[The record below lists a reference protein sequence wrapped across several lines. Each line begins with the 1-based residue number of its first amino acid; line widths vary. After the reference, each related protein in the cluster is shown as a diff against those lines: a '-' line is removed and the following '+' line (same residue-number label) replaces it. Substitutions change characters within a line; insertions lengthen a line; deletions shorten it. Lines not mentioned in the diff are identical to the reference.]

1 MAKYSFK
8 CRDVGMD
15 CDFEVRGASSAEE
28 VAEAAKAHAKLTH
41 GLESIPPELAEKVK
55 QAIKEEK

>member
-15 CDFEVRGASSAEE
+15 CAFEIHGASSVEE
-28 VAEAAKAHAKLTH
+28 VMEAAKAHAKLAH
-41 GLESIPPELAEKVK
+41 GLDTIPPELAEKAR
-55 QAIKEEK
+55 QAIKEE